1 MVNKPP
7 EQPGDHS
14 GDHSGDQPD
23 DRADDGL
30 EPEPPPPITP
40 HATPVLD
47 EQGQLTYVGDDG
59 RRYVVGLPPE
69 ADEESVERVM
79 ATLAAGGDLFQQI
92 EGLCHRWISAVTG
105 PDLDSRAA
113 LVLLITTL
121 ETALED
127 AYGEA

>member
-1 MVNKPP
+1 MVNKPTD
-7 EQPGDHS
+7 QPGDQP
-14 GDHSGDQPD
+14 GDQSGE
-23 DRADDGL
+23 RAEDGF
-30 EPEPPPPITP
+30 EVEPPPPVTP

-69 ADEESVERVM
+69 ADEQSVERVM

-92 EGLCHRWISAVTG
+92 EELCHHWISAVTG

>member
-1 MVNKPP
+1 MVNEPTDDP
-7 EQPGDHS
+7 V
-14 GDHSGDQPD
+14 DQSADPAD
-23 DRADDGL
+23 DRF

-47 EQGQLTYVGDDG
+47 AQGQLTYVGDDG

-69 ADEESVERVM
+69 ADEQSVERVM

-92 EGLCHRWISAVTG
+92 EGLCHRWIAAVTG

-127 AYGEA
+127 SYGEA

>member
-1 MVNKPP
+1 MVNKPTD
-7 EQPGDHS
+7 QPGDR
-14 GDHSGDQPD
+14 DE
-23 DRADDGL
+23 DGF
-30 EPEPPPPITP
+30 EVEPPPPVTP

-59 RRYVVGLPPE
+59 RRYVVGLPPV
-69 ADEESVERVM
+69 ADEQSVVRVM

-92 EGLCHRWISAVTG
+92 EELCHHWISAVTG

>member
-1 MVNKPP
+1 MVNKPV
-7 EQPGDHS
+7 
-14 GDHSGDQPD
+14 DQPSD
-23 DRADDGL
+23 QPPDRADDGHA
-30 EPEPPPPITP
+30 PEPPPPITP

-47 EQGQLTYVGDDG
+47 DQGQLTYVGDDG

-69 ADEESVERVM
+69 ADEQSVERVM

-92 EGLCHRWISAVTG
+92 EALCHRWIAAVTG

-127 AYGEA
+127 TYGEA

>member
-1 MVNKPP
+1 MVNKPTDQHGD
-7 EQPGDHS
+7 QPGD
-14 GDHSGDQPD
+14 
-23 DRADDGL
+23 RAEDGF
-30 EPEPPPPITP
+30 EVEPPPPVTP

-69 ADEESVERVM
+69 ADEQSVERVM

-92 EGLCHRWISAVTG
+92 EELCHHWISAVTG